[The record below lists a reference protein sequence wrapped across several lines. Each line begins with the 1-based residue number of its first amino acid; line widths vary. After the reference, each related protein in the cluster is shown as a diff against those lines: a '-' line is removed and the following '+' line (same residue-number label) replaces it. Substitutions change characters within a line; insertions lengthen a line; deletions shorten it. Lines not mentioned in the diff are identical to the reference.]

1 MHGIGCLVFVC
12 VNDLLHPSFIVSVAQ
27 PTERRPF
34 FLGASWTFVSLD
46 PGEVL
51 WDTGAQEGLVGKQ
64 QLDKWCKL
72 VAEHGLQVEWSQE
85 KPESASGIGG
95 TTKPIGVVYV
105 PVDLAG
111 CNGIIRF
118 TVVEQDVP
126 PLLPVGIMRTLQA
139 SLDLTDDGD
148 KVIFRQFGGESSLR
162 TLQSGHTVIRADQSD
177 PDGWQLPE
185 ITELGQDNGE
195 GSATT
200 YMSVIPH
207 VYQRPRCMDN
217 DTSAGDHDPASTRSC
232 RPWQKTTSND
242 NGPARSHPTNF
253 SHFTSSVQEW

>member
-1 MHGIGCLVFVC
+1 MRSGENSTG
-12 VNDLLHPSFIVSVAQ
+12 FITVTK

-34 FLGASWTFVSLD
+34 FLGASWTFVTLG

-72 VAEHGLQVEWSQE
+72 LAEHGLQVEWSKE

-95 TTKPIGVVYV
+95 VTQPIGVVYV
-105 PVDLAG
+105 PVGLAG

-118 TVVEQDVP
+118 TVVEHDVP
-126 PLLPVGIMRTLQA
+126 PLLPVGTMRTLQA

-148 KVIFRQFGGESSLR
+148 KVIFRQFGGKSSLR
-162 TLQSGHTVIRADQSD
+162 TLQSEHTVIRADQFD

-185 ITELGQDNGE
+185 ITELCQDNDE
-195 GSATT
+195 GCATN
-200 YMSVIPH
+200 YMSVIAH
-207 VYQRPRCMDN
+207 MYQRPICKDN
-217 DTSAGDHDPASTRSC
+217 DVSAGDHDPAPTRSC
-232 RPWQKTTSND
+232 
-242 NGPARSHPTNF
+242 GPRQRIT
-253 SHFTSSVQEW
+253 